1 MSVKRAV
8 AVLGGGAWGSVL
20 AAVAVRHGHDV
31 ALWEVDRAAA
41 DALARDRT
49 SPRSVPGFHLPA
61 EVAVSADIG
70 RAVAGS
76 DLLVVAV
83 PSEFVAAA
91 LQAAAPSA
99 APAPIVVCASKGLEP
114 GSGATMADVIAA
126 NLPGARVGVLSG
138 PSFAAEIAR
147 GLPAALVVAS
157 TDADVGG
164 AVQGCFGGTR
174 VGPGGLRPTGPVAGG
189 VEPSGTSPRSSDAG
203 RSPSGLPSQGP
214 TDYRLRIY
222 TSRDVTGVCV
232 GGALKNVIAIA
243 VGCCDGFGFGDNARA
258 ALITR
263 GLVEMG
269 RLAERMGGH
278 ALTLAGLAGL
288 GDLVLTCTGDLS
300 RNRQVG
306 LALARGDALG
316 EILDRLGH
324 IAEGVGTA
332 RVARDLAARLGV
344 DMPITREVAAVL
356 HDGKPPRAAVNDLL
370 ARDTGAER

>member
-1 MSVKRAV
+1 MALKSRV
-8 AVLGGGAWGSVL
+8 AVLGGGAWGGVL

-31 ALWEVDRAAA
+31 ALWEVDAVAAQ
-41 DALARDRT
+41 ALARDRVG
-49 SPRSVPGFHLPA
+49 PRSVPSFRLPA
-61 EVAVSADIG
+61 EVAVADDLAA
-70 RAVAGS
+70 AVAGR
-76 DLLVVAV
+76 DMLVVAV
-83 PSEFVAAA
+83 PSEFVAATM
-91 LQAAAPSA
+91 QAAARSATA
-99 APAPIVVCASKGLEP
+99 APMVVCASKGLEP
-114 GSGATMADVIAA
+114 RAGGTMADVIAA

-157 TDADVGG
+157 SDAEVGS
-164 AVQGCFGGTR
+164 AVQSCFGG
-174 VGPGGLRPTGPVAGG
+174 GH
-189 VEPSGTSPRSSDAG
+189 
-203 RSPSGLPSQGP
+203 
-214 TDYRLRIY
+214 LRIY
-222 TSRDVTGVCV
+222 TSSDVTGVCV

-306 LALARGDALG
+306 LALARGDALAD
-316 EILDRLGH
+316 ILARLGH

-332 RVARDLAARLGV
+332 RVARDLAERLGV

-356 HDGKPPRAAVNDLL
+356 HDGKAPRAAVNDLL
-370 ARDTGAER
+370 ARDIGAER

>member
-1 MSVKRAV
+1 MKHPVAV

-20 AAVAVRHGHDV
+20 AAVAARHGHDV
-31 ALWEVDRAAA
+31 VLWEVDGAAA
-41 DALARDRT
+41 DALARDRV
-49 SPRSVPGFHLPA
+49 SPRSVAGFRLPA

-70 RAVAGS
+70 RAVA
-76 DLLVVAV
+76 DRDMMVVAV
-83 PSEFVAAA
+83 PSQFVAAT
-91 LQAAAPSA
+91 LQAAAPTA
-99 APAPIVVCASKGLEP
+99 APSPIVVCASKGLEP
-114 GSGATMADVIAA
+114 DAGGTMAEVIAA
-126 NLPGARVGVLSG
+126 NLPAPRVGVLSG

-157 TDADVGG
+157 TDAAVGA
-164 AVQGCFGGTR
+164 AVQGCFGG
-174 VGPGGLRPTGPVAGG
+174 
-189 VEPSGTSPRSSDAG
+189 D
-203 RSPSGLPSQGP
+203 
-214 TDYRLRIY
+214 RLRIY
-222 TSRDVTGVCV
+222 TSNDVTGVCL

-269 RLAERMGGH
+269 RLAERLGGQ

-306 LALARGDALG
+306 LALARGEAIGD
-316 EILDRLGH
+316 ILEHLGH

-332 RVARDLAARLGV
+332 RIARDLAARLGV

-356 HDGKPPRAAVNDLL
+356 HDGKPPRAAVDDLL
-370 ARDTGAER
+370 ARDTGSER

>member
-1 MSVKRAV
+1 MKV

-20 AAVAVRHGHDV
+20 AAVAVRHGQDV
-31 ALWEVDRAAA
+31 ALWEIDRRAAEV
-41 DALARDRT
+41 LARDRT
-49 SPRSVPGFHLPA
+49 SSRSVPGFRLPG
-61 EVAVSADIG
+61 EVAVHDDVGVAVSG
-70 RAVAGS
+70 R
-76 DLLVVAV
+76 DMLVLAV
-83 PSEFVAAA
+83 PSEFVAAS
-91 LQAAAPSA
+91 LQAAAPAA
-99 APAPIVVCASKGLEP
+99 APAPIVVCAAKGLEP
-114 GSGATMADVIAA
+114 RAGATMAEVIAA
-126 NLPGARVGVLSG
+126 NLRGARVGVLSG

-157 TDADVGG
+157 TDADVGA
-164 AVQGCFGGTR
+164 AVQGCFGG
-174 VGPGGLRPTGPVAGG
+174 GH
-189 VEPSGTSPRSSDAG
+189 
-203 RSPSGLPSQGP
+203 
-214 TDYRLRIY
+214 LRIY
-222 TSRDVTGVCV
+222 TSSDVTGVCV

-306 LALARGDALG
+306 LALARGDALAD
-316 EILDRLGH
+316 ILGRLGH

-332 RVARDLAARLGV
+332 RIARDLAERLGV

-370 ARDTGAER
+370 ARDIGAER

>member
-1 MSVKRAV
+1 VKLAV
-8 AVLGGGAWGSVL
+8 MGGGAWGSVL
-20 AAVAVRHGHDV
+20 AATAARHGHDV
-31 ALWEVDRAAA
+31 VLWEIDQAAA
-41 DALARDRT
+41 DALSRT
-49 SPRSVPGFHLPA
+49 RASQRSVASFRLPA
-61 EVAVSADIG
+61 EVVVSNDIAAAVVD
-70 RAVAGS
+70 RQM
-76 DLLVVAV
+76 LVLAV
-83 PSEFVAAA
+83 PSAFVGAT
-91 LQAAAPSA
+91 LRSA
-99 APAPIVVCASKGLEP
+99 APAIGTGETPIVVCASKGLEP
-114 GSGATMADVIAA
+114 ETGATMAEVIATS
-126 NLPGARVGVLSG
+126 LPGARVGVLSG

-157 TDADVGG
+157 KDAAVGA
-164 AVQGCFGGTR
+164 AVQGSFGG
-174 VGPGGLRPTGPVAGG
+174 
-189 VEPSGTSPRSSDAG
+189 D
-203 RSPSGLPSQGP
+203 
-214 TDYRLRIY
+214 RLRIY
-222 TSRDVTGVCV
+222 TSSDVTGVCV

-269 RLAERMGGH
+269 RLAERIGGQ

-306 LALARGDALG
+306 LALAGGDALAD
-316 EILDRLGH
+316 ILGRLGH

-332 RVARDLAARLGV
+332 RIARDLAQRLGV
-344 DMPITREVAAVL
+344 EMPITREVAAVL